1 MSIDVMVVGSGGRE
15 HTLVSK
21 ISESPLVGTVYA
33 LPGGDG
39 MGGEAAL
46 IPGDAS
52 DIEGIVRAA
61 VGRGVGLV
69 VVGPENPLAEGVVD
83 ALGEAGIAAF
93 GPDRRAARIES
104 SKVFAKDLMH
114 KYAIPS
120 ADYRVFS
127 DHEEAAAHARE
138 RSFPAVIKAD
148 GLAAGKG
155 VTVAASREEG
165 LAALREIMVERRFG
179 SAGDRVIVED
189 CLVGDEL
196 SVMAVTDGVTVVPLE
211 PAQDHKAVYDGD
223 EGPNTGGMG
232 AYSPVN
238 LYDEELAERIL
249 SEILQPTVDAMAA
262 EGVDFRGILYAG
274 LMLTSDGP
282 MVLEFN
288 CRFGDPET
296 QVVLPRMESDLVPLL
311 LASAGVE
318 GDLGELGNALRWH
331 SDSAVCVVLA
341 SGGYPL
347 EYETG
352 MTIHGLDQLPPEAI
366 LYHAGTRLK
375 DGEWVTAGG
384 RVLGV
389 TVLGGDLE
397 AARERAYVQIEGI
410 SFRGMHYRRD
420 IGR

>member
-21 ISESPLVGTVYA
+21 IAESPLVGSVYA
-33 LPGGDG
+33 LPGSDG
-39 MGGEAAL
+39 MRGDAEL
-46 IPGDAS
+46 IPGDAEDVKGVAS
-52 DIEGIVRAA
+52 IAREKD
-61 VGRGVGLV
+61 VGLV
-69 VVGPENPLAEGVVD
+69 VVGPENPLAQGAVD
-83 ALGEAGIAAF
+83 ALREVGIPAF

-104 SKVFAKDLMH
+104 SKVFAKDLMS
-114 KYAIPS
+114 KYGIPS

-127 DHEEAAAHARE
+127 DHSDAVAHLQE
-138 RSFPAVIKAD
+138 RPFPAVIKAD

-155 VTVAASREEG
+155 VTVAGDREEG
-165 LAALREIMVERRFG
+165 LSALHDIMVERRFG

-189 CLVGDEL
+189 CLVGEEL
-196 SVMAVTDGVTVVPLE
+196 SVMAVTDGVTVIPLE
-211 PAQDHKAVYDGD
+211 PAQDHKAVYEGD

-232 AYSPVN
+232 AYSPVS
-238 LYDEELAERIL
+238 LYDEELAERIRTG
-249 SEILQPTVDAMAA
+249 ILQPTVEAMAQ
-262 EGVDFRGILYAG
+262 EGAPFRGVLYAG
-274 LMLTSDGP
+274 LMLTADGP

-311 LASAGVE
+311 LASAGVR
-318 GDLGELGNALRWH
+318 GDLGQLRDTMRWRGE
-331 SDSAVCVVLA
+331 SAVCVVLA

-352 MTIHGLDQLPPEAI
+352 VRIRGLDRVPPDVI
-366 LYHAGTRLK
+366 LYHAGTRLQ
-375 DGEWVTAGG
+375 DGEWLTAGG

-389 TVLGGDLE
+389 TVLGEDLE
-397 AARERAYVQIEGI
+397 AARDRVYAEIDRI
-410 SFRGMHYRRD
+410 SFSGMHYRRD

>member
-1 MSIDVMVVGSGGRE
+1 MSMDVMVVGSGGRE

-21 ISESPLVGTVYA
+21 IAESPLVGTVYA
-33 LPGGDG
+33 LPGSDG
-39 MGGEAAL
+39 MRADAEL
-46 IPGDAS
+46 VPGDVG
-52 DIEGIVRAA
+52 DVVGITRAA
-61 VGRGVGLV
+61 VRKSVDLV
-69 VVGPENPLAEGVVD
+69 VVGPENPLAEGIVD
-83 ALGEAGIAAF
+83 ALRGKGVAAF

-114 KYAIPS
+114 KYGIPA

-127 DHEEAAAHARE
+127 DHGEAAAHVE
-138 RSFPAVIKAD
+138 QRSFPAVIKAD

-155 VTVAASREEG
+155 VTVAATREEG
-165 LAALREIMVERRFG
+165 LHALHEIMVERRFG

-189 CLVGDEL
+189 CLVGEEL

-211 PAQDHKAVYDGD
+211 PAQDHKAAYDGD

-232 AYSPVN
+232 AYSPVD
-238 LYDEELAERIL
+238 LYNEELAECIRA
-249 SEILQPTVDAMAA
+249 EILQPTVEAMAA
-262 EGVDFRGILYAG
+262 EEAVFRGILYAG
-274 LMLTSDGP
+274 LMLTKEGP
-282 MVLEFN
+282 KVLEFN

-296 QVVLPRMESDLVPLL
+296 QVILPRMESDLVPLL
-311 LASAGVE
+311 LASAGVRDDLQ
-318 GDLGELGNALRWH
+318 DLGRTLSWRSE
-331 SDSAVCVVLA
+331 SAVCVVLA

-347 EYETG
+347 GYETG
-352 MTIHGLDQLPPEAI
+352 MTISGLDRLSPDVI

-389 TVLGGDLE
+389 TVLGENLE
-397 AARERAYVQIEGI
+397 AARDRAYAEIQRI
-410 SFRGMHYRRD
+410 SFSGMHYRRD